1 MEDVVAGG
9 ADGIV
14 AEVEVLQGVQVLEA
28 RRDLSHHHVHQVQG
42 LQRVAA
48 VPELSC
54 PGTRQAAQLNF
65 AIQGDTDLNEL
76 TYLGT
81 HTEMIPPIPRTN

>member
-9 ADGIV
+9 ADGVV
-14 AEVEVLQGVQVLEA
+14 AEVEVLQGVQVLQA
-28 RRDLSHHHVHQVQG
+28 RRDLSHHHVYQVQG

-48 VPELSC
+48 VPELPC

-65 AIQGDTDLNEL
+65 AIQGDTDEMSLPIW
-76 TYLGT
+76 G
-81 HTEMIPPIPRTN
+81 HTLK